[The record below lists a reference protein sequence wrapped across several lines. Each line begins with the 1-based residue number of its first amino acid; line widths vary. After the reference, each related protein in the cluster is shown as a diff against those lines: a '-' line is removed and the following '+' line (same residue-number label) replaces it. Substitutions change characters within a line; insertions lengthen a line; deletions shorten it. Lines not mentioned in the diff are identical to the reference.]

1 MPRGSLLRQDFY
13 FSRDPNCRKRL
24 RVGGHN
30 STLSRGGKKVL
41 DPCRDKKCQVAQ
53 RSGGGGREE
62 PALWPRI
69 LGMAVEGAGERAEI
83 INRMEKNKRFVQ

>member
-1 MPRGSLLRQDFY
+1 M
-13 FSRDPNCRKRL
+13 
-24 RVGGHN
+24 
-30 STLSRGGKKVL
+30 L

-53 RSGGGGREE
+53 RSGGRGREE

-83 INRMEKNKRFVQ
+83 INGMEKNKRFVQ